1 MMTWLSHPGNVV
13 VNTIYGWSGTFEP
26 DVPVHVPD
34 VAERECRA
42 VGCVDAEPP
51 AEPVEASKKSKKA
64 E

>member
-1 MMTWLSHPGNVV
+1 MAWLSHPGNVV

-42 VGCVDAEPP
+42 VGCVDAEPGR
-51 AEPVEASKKSKKA
+51 AGRGQQEIEEGRVR
-64 E
+64 